1 MSPHQTNKG
10 GSPQSN
16 AVACVDALITI
27 PPTDLRFRHTAWALV
42 LTITLGCYS
51 SVSQSAA
58 QTIKVNSRAAQAG
71 DGVVEA
77 RLIDIYRLIGIGN
90 TRDALIKAERLVT
103 SYPTFQLAQ
112 LVYGD
117 LLASQSR
124 PIQGLGDVPREI
136 AQHGVQNL
144 LALRAESKLRMAAVT
159 QYPPADTFPSQFVSL
174 SSRNKHAIAVDTA
187 KARLYLFENSRA
199 GTRLLAS
206 YYISVGKEG
215 VGKQTEGDQRTPLGI
230 YFITSN
236 LDPDSLK
243 DLYGS
248 GALPINYPNVLDLR
262 RGKTGGGIWLHGTP
276 SNQFTRA
283 PQATDGCVAVANP
296 DLERILR
303 TVEIRTTPVL
313 IGTSFNWVR
322 SSNLIAQRQFFTER
336 LQMWAKTKRIGLESE
351 LLRFYANDFKSDGK
365 DLGQFSV
372 NLASELKRLRGKPVQ
387 LKDVSLIRWTD
398 DADTLVATFGEI
410 AEGERVGR
418 TVRQYWQQR
427 GNDWKIIYEGEV

>member
-1 MSPHQTNKG
+1 MSLHQIARDS
-10 GSPQSN
+10 SPLPT
-16 AVACVDALITI
+16 AVASELFLRAASLS
-27 PPTDLRFRHTAWALV
+27 DLRSHRSVRSLV
-42 LTITLGCYS
+42 LAIALCCYA
-51 SVSQSAA
+51 SVSLSAA
-58 QTIKVNSRAAQAG
+58 QTTQANSRVAQAG
-71 DGVVEA
+71 EGVAEA
-77 RLIDIYRLIGIGN
+77 RLIEIYRQIGSGN
-90 TRDALIKAERLVT
+90 VRDALINAERLVT
-103 SYPTFQLAQ
+103 KYPNFQLAQ

-144 LALRAESKLRMAAVT
+144 LALRAESKLRLAAVT
-159 QYPPADTFPSQFVSL
+159 ENPSADAVPSQFVSL
-174 SSRNKHAIAVDTA
+174 SSRNRHAIAVDTA
-187 KARLYLFENSRA
+187 KARLYLFENTRA
-199 GTRLLAS
+199 GTRVLAS

-215 VGKQTEGDQRTPLGI
+215 VGKQVEGDQRTPLGI

-236 LDPDSLK
+236 LDPNSLK

-262 RGKTGGGIWLHGTP
+262 RGKTGSGIWLHGTP

-313 IGTSFNWVR
+313 IGENFKWVQ
-322 SSNLIAQRQFFTER
+322 SSNMVEQKQFFTER
-336 LQMWAKTKRIGLESE
+336 LQMWAKTKRSGREIE
-351 LLRFYANDFKSDGK
+351 LLRFYANDFKTDGK
-365 DLGQFSV
+365 DLGNFSL
-372 NLASELKRLRGKPVQ
+372 NLASELKRLRGRPTL

-410 AEGERVGR
+410 VQGEKVGR
-418 TVRQYWQQR
+418 TVRQYWQKRANGWQ
-427 GNDWKIIYEGEV
+427 IIYEGEV